1 MGMGMDDQVLPMGS
15 SLFQY
20 YSNSLPYINRLSEVQ
35 SKHYWTPNVQVQVQ
49 LVSRLDLIVSSP
61 RKNLFKQAKVHIIWT
76 ITYKNMDK
84 TIKTTENIKFT

>member
-15 SLFQY
+15 SLFQS
-20 YSNSLPYINRLSEVQ
+20 YSNSLPYINRLSEVW
-35 SKHYWTPNVQVQVQ
+35 SELYWTPNVQVQVQ
-49 LVSRLDLIVSSP
+49 LVSRLDLIMSSP